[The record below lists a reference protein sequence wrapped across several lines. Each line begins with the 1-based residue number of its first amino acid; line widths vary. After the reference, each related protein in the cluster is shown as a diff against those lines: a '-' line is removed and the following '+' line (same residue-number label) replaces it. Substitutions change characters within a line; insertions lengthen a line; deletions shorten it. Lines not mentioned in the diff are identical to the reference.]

1 MRPIHLRFAAF
12 GPYAGQTDI
21 DFTRFE
27 DGLFLVCTHTPAATP
42 APPTPLKATMLLPN
56 SCALSNLPFP
66 LRIKSTTSAESPA
79 SRSTPSAKRR

>member
-27 DGLFLVCTHTPAATP
+27 DGLFLVCGPTGSGKTTLFDAICFATRQRQHP
-42 APPTPLKATMLLPN
+42 HHRLL
-56 SCALSNLPFP
+56 
-66 LRIKSTTSAESPA
+66 
-79 SRSTPSAKRR
+79 

>member
-27 DGLFLVCTHTPAATP
+27 EGLVLVCGRAGGG
-42 APPTPLKATMLLPN
+42 
-56 SCALSNLPFP
+56 
-66 LRIKSTTSAESPA
+66 
-79 SRSTPSAKRR
+79 